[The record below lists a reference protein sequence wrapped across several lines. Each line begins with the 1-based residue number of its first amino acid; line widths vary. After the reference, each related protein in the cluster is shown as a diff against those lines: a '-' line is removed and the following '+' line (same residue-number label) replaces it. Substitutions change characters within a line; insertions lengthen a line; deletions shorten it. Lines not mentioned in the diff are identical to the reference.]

1 MESYFPTFRA
11 RLRSG
16 GNYAFPPLHCR
27 SDSTRPKPLN
37 CDLSV
42 FPEKNHCASSEQRI
56 FFKIADVRYGIGG
69 MRLHSLQHVPF
80 EDLAHVEVWARGRE
94 HKVSRTLPFNN
105 DPLPQI
111 FGEKVELRVLAH
123 LPDHLLIL

>member
-1 MESYFPTFRA
+1 
-11 RLRSG
+11 
-16 GNYAFPPLHCR
+16 
-27 SDSTRPKPLN
+27 
-37 CDLSV
+37 
-42 FPEKNHCASSEQRI
+42 
-56 FFKIADVRYGIGG
+56 

-80 EDLAHVEVWARGRE
+80 EDLAHVEVWARGRR